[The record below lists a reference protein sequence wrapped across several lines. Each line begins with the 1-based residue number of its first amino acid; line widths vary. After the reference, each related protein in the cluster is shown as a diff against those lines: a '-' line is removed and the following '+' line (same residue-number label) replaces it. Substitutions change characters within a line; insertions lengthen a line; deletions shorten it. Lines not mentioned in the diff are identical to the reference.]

1 LLLFFL
7 SLSLFK
13 ICPFKFYFTIS
24 ASSCYKDCPKEY
36 KPVCGTDDL
45 TYDNLC
51 FLEVEACES
60 KKKKTDEEKPLEV
73 LHEGQCLPGELDK
86 LDK

>member
-1 LLLFFL
+1 MQTCLSVCLSVIFIHPIYFL
-7 SLSLFK
+7 
-13 ICPFKFYFTIS
+13 T
-24 ASSCYKDCPKEY
+24 ASSCSKDCPKEY

-51 FLEVEACES
+51 LLEVEACES

-73 LHEGQCLPGELDK
+73 LHEGQCLPGK
-86 LDK
+86 LVKKDM